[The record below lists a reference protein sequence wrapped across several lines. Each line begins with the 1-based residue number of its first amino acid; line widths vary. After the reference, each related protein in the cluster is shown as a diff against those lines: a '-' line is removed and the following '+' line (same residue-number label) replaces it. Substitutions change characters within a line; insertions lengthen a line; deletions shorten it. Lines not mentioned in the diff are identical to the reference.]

1 MTRTEKLYNLVK
13 EHRAEFLEKQEELDN
28 KEKHLEPLRGSQ
40 KYDEA
45 MKKIRSERVNLVKQL
60 REKYGSQ
67 VDIILAII
75 NKNVKENGA
84 PMEPPTEEAL
94 RTLQLLKMRQE
105 ESPGKLYNT
114 EFESAIPV
122 MGGNAT
128 ALKLLQDLA
137 LKSNVTLLIKPEAK
151 LTSED
156 FQRAVEGI
164 AQGLQII
171 FNLPR
176 LNNKAAYG
184 QALYNGIEYADINAQ
199 IRNTDGLKYDNSYNS
214 TDEFLSNMTFL
225 QGDALNQFKAIADKE

>member
-1 MTRTEKLYNLVK
+1 MTRTEKLYELVK
-13 EHRAEFLEKQEELDN
+13 NHRAEFLEKQKELDK
-28 KEKHLEPLRGSQ
+28 KEKELEPLKGSQ

-45 MKKIRSERVNLVKQL
+45 MKEIRSEREKLVKQL
-60 REKYGSQ
+60 RDKYGSQ
-67 VDIILAII
+67 VDIILAVI
-75 NKNVKENGA
+75 NKNVKENGV

-105 ESPGKLYNT
+105 ATPGQLYAS
-114 EFESAIPV
+114 EFESAVPV

-164 AQGLQII
+164 AQGLKIT
-171 FNLPR
+171 FHLPR
-176 LNNKAAYG
+176 LDNKSAYS
-184 QALYNGIEYADINAQ
+184 QAMYNGQEFADINAQ
-199 IRNTDGLKYDNSYNS
+199 IRNSDGFKYDNSYNS
-214 TDEFLSNMTFL
+214 VDELIGSLTFL